1 MIRILIVEDDENI
14 SKMLAATLSIGGYT
28 YEQCAD
34 GVEAAAR
41 IPEGAYDLVLLDVM
55 LPGLDGFA
63 VLDTIRAA
71 GCDTPVIFLTALG
84 AVADKVKGLRGG
96 AEDYI
101 VKPFEAV
108 ELLARIEVVLWRAGK
123 SEMHL
128 SYGDIRVDI
137 EKHTVLKGGQP
148 VTLTPGEEVSEGK
161 AVICDLD
168 GSTYLMIAS
177 TVRLEMM
184 PYVLY
189 TAYDITDVYAT
200 REQDLSSARTTGLLC
215 GTAIS
220 AALLMLV
227 WIFLHPLKVSV
238 RTIGEIADSY
248 IFNDP
253 WAGECIAYDKE
264 SVELA
269 YATLYEQAIVLP

>member
-34 GVEAAAR
+34 GLEAAAR
-41 IPEGAYDLVLLDVM
+41 IPESAYDLVLLDVM

-108 ELLARIEVVLWRAGK
+108 ELLARIEVVLRRAGK

-148 VTLTPGEEVSEGK
+148 ITLTPKEF
-161 AVICDLD
+161 D
-168 GSTYLMIAS
+168 
-177 TVRLEMM
+177 
-184 PYVLY
+184 VLVFFMRNP
-189 TAYDITDVYAT
+189 DVAIT
-200 REQDLSSARTTGLLC
+200 REQLLSNIWGYN
-215 GTAIS
+215 
-220 AALLMLV
+220 
-227 WIFLHPLKVSV
+227 F
-238 RTIGEIADSY
+238 
-248 IFNDP
+248 
-253 WAGECIAYDKE
+253 AGESR
-264 SVELA
+264 SVDIHVQQVRRKLGLRGKLITIPKLGYRLERLR
-269 YATLYEQAIVLP
+269 

>member
-1 MIRILIVEDDENI
+1 M
-14 SKMLAATLSIGGYT
+14 
-28 YEQCAD
+28 
-34 GVEAAAR
+34 
-41 IPEGAYDLVLLDVM
+41 
-55 LPGLDGFA
+55 
-63 VLDTIRAA
+63 
-71 GCDTPVIFLTALG
+71 
-84 AVADKVKGLRGG
+84 
-96 AEDYI
+96 
-101 VKPFEAV
+101 
-108 ELLARIEVVLWRAGK
+108 
-123 SEMHL
+123 
-128 SYGDIRVDI
+128 DI

-200 REQDLSSARTTGLLC
+200 REQDLSSARTTGLFC

-238 RTIGEIADSY
+238 RTIGEIANSY

-253 WAGECIAYDKE
+253 WAGECAAYDKE

-269 YATLYEQAIVLP
+269 YTTLYEQAIVLP

>member
-108 ELLARIEVVLWRAGK
+108 ELLARIEVVLRRAGK

-148 VTLTPGEEVSEGK
+148 VTLTPKEF
-161 AVICDLD
+161 D
-168 GSTYLMIAS
+168 
-177 TVRLEMM
+177 
-184 PYVLY
+184 VLVFFMRNP
-189 TAYDITDVYAT
+189 DVAIT
-200 REQDLSSARTTGLLC
+200 REQLLSNIWGYN
-215 GTAIS
+215 
-220 AALLMLV
+220 
-227 WIFLHPLKVSV
+227 F
-238 RTIGEIADSY
+238 
-248 IFNDP
+248 
-253 WAGECIAYDKE
+253 AGESR
-264 SVELA
+264 SVDIHVQQVRRKLGLRGKLITIPKLGYRLERLR
-269 YATLYEQAIVLP
+269 

>member
-63 VLDTIRAA
+63 VLDTIRTA

-108 ELLARIEVVLWRAGK
+108 ELLARIEVVLRRAGK

-148 VTLTPGEEVSEGK
+148 VTLTPKEF
-161 AVICDLD
+161 D
-168 GSTYLMIAS
+168 
-177 TVRLEMM
+177 
-184 PYVLY
+184 VLVFFMRNP
-189 TAYDITDVYAT
+189 DVAIT
-200 REQDLSSARTTGLLC
+200 REQLLSNIWGYN
-215 GTAIS
+215 
-220 AALLMLV
+220 
-227 WIFLHPLKVSV
+227 F
-238 RTIGEIADSY
+238 
-248 IFNDP
+248 
-253 WAGECIAYDKE
+253 AGESR
-264 SVELA
+264 SVDIHVQQVRRKLGLRGKLITIPKLGYRLERLR
-269 YATLYEQAIVLP
+269 

>member
-63 VLDTIRAA
+63 VLDTIRTA

-108 ELLARIEVVLWRAGK
+108 ELLARIEVVLRRAGK

-148 VTLTPGEEVSEGK
+148 VTLTPKEF
-161 AVICDLD
+161 D
-168 GSTYLMIAS
+168 
-177 TVRLEMM
+177 
-184 PYVLY
+184 VLVFFMRNP
-189 TAYDITDVYAT
+189 DVAIT
-200 REQDLSSARTTGLLC
+200 REQLLSNIWGYN
-215 GTAIS
+215 
-220 AALLMLV
+220 
-227 WIFLHPLKVSV
+227 F
-238 RTIGEIADSY
+238 
-248 IFNDP
+248 
-253 WAGECIAYDKE
+253 AGESRRVDIHVQQVRRKLGLRGKLITIPKLGYRLE
-264 SVELA
+264 RLR
-269 YATLYEQAIVLP
+269 